1 MNLFLFYILPQTT
14 PISGGVRGTLQN
26 FPGIFSF
33 PNISIFILWIWRI
46 IERLKV
52 HHHLKVQY

>member
-1 MNLFLFYILPQTT
+1 MNLFLFYIPPQTT

-33 PNISIFILWIWRI
+33 PNISIFIICIWKKI
-46 IERLKV
+46 GKDF
-52 HHHLKVQY
+52 